1 MTVHVGAGGGGG
13 GVEFW
18 GFRVYL
24 GLRVFSG
31 FPAVEKG
38 LWSLGGLRTVHPV
51 CGNLI

>member
-1 MTVHVGAGGGGG
+1 MSERGGGGG

-38 LWSLGGLRTVHPV
+38 LWSLGGCALCTQFAA
-51 CGNLI
+51 I